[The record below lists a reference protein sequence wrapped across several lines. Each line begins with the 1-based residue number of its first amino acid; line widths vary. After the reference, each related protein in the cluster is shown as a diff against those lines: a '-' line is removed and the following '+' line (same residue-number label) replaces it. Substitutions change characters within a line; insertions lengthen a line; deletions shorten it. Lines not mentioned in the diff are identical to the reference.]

1 MTRTPPSN
9 HKMIGE
15 LSQQYQDRIQYLN
28 QKIEE
33 QKEEIALL
41 QNQIEILV
49 NGKEYDV

>member
-9 HKMIGE
+9 HQMIGE
-15 LSQQYQDRIQYLN
+15 LSQQYQERIHYLN
-28 QKIEE
+28 CKIEE
-33 QKEEIALL
+33 QQKEITLL